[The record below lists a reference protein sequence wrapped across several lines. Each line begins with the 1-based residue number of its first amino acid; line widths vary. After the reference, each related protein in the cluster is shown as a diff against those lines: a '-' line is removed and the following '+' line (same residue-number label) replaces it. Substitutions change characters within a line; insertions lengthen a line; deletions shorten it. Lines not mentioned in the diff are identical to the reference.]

1 MTGWPG
7 ERPDPR
13 TIGFSAS
20 AAKIAMID
28 SMRKPG
34 ESRSSIMIDLIDEAM
49 AARRRQSFVA
59 RLWRR

>member
-28 SMRKPG
+28 SMRKPD

-49 AARRRQSFVA
+49 AARRRRSFVA

>member
-1 MTGWPG
+1 MNGWPG

-20 AAKIAMID
+20 AAKIKVID

-34 ESRSSIMIDLIDEAM
+34 ESRSSVMIDLIDEAIV
-49 AARRRQSFVA
+49 ARRRRSFVA

>member
-28 SMRKPG
+28 SMRKPD

-49 AARRRQSFVA
+49 AARRRRAFVA

>member
-28 SMRKPG
+28 SMRKPD

-49 AARRRQSFVA
+49 AARR
-59 RLWRR
+59 LWRR